1 MKESMKIDVL
11 SIVLYDLRHP
21 RTFVATFLHVNQ
33 VLALN
38 LFQLIM
44 QSISAKVH

>member
-21 RTFVATFLHVNQ
+21 RTFVAIFY
-33 VLALN
+33 
-38 LFQLIM
+38 M
-44 QSISAKVH
+44 